1 VIVAEMCH
9 KALRSGV
16 LLVGVFEETLGGCRS
31 RGASREQCTEQ
42 VADFFA
48 VYSVVRCMRNRRL
61 GLAHILLG
69 CGNERIEL
77 ACVNLGMLEQELRVC
92 ANGGE
97 SYRNRPGRHASRS
110 CAAAICCRK
119 LGG

>member
-1 VIVAEMCH
+1 
-9 KALRSGV
+9 
-16 LLVGVFEETLGGCRS
+16 
-31 RGASREQCTEQ
+31 
-42 VADFFA
+42 VADFVD
-48 VYSVVRCMRNRRL
+48 VYSVVRCTRNRGL
-61 GLAHILLG
+61 GLPHIRLG

-77 ACVNLGMLEQELRVC
+77 TCVLLGVFEQELRVS

-110 CAAAICCRK
+110 CAAAMCCRK